1 MKNILLI
8 SVVFLFSCNS
18 QQEEA
23 PLEEEIPQTPYV
35 MVLGVAQD
43 AGYPQMNCKKECCA
57 AAWKNSELKRTTS
70 CLAIVDPNT
79 NEQWIID
86 ATPNI
91 KEQLQRLKGKTGTEK
106 VDGILITHAHMGHYT
121 GLMHFGREVM
131 GTNRIPV
138 YVMPKMKTF
147 LEGNGPWSQ
156 LVELENISLQ
166 KLKSDS
172 TFSLNENIKVKP
184 FLVPHRDEFSE
195 TVGYEITIN
204 NKYLIFIPDIDK
216 WEKWDENIME
226 LIKKVDYAFLDAT
239 FYKNGELKRDMSEI
253 PHPFVEESMELFSE
267 LSEKDKSKVHFIHLN
282 HTNPLLIEGSAAGK
296 EVLEEGFNVAK
307 EGQMIRFKLSIQGD
321 VITL

>member
-1 MKNILLI
+1 MRNLI
-8 SVVFLFSCNS
+8 YLIIIFSFACNQPIEKTS
-18 QQEEA
+18 TTA
-23 PLEEEIPQTPYV
+23 YV

-43 AGYPQMNCKKECCA
+43 AGYPQMNCKKECCKQ
-57 AAWKNSELKRTTS
+57 AWGNPDLQRTTS
-70 CLAIVDPNT
+70 CLAIVDPTT

-91 KEQLQRLKGKTGTEK
+91 KEQLQILKQKTGTEK
-106 VDGILITHAHMGHYT
+106 LDGILLTHAHMGHYT

-131 GTNRIPV
+131 GTNKIPV
-138 YVMPKMKTF
+138 FAMPKMITF
-147 LEGNGPWSQ
+147 LEENGPWSQ

-166 KLKSDS
+166 TLKSDS
-172 TFSLNENIKVKP
+172 TFNLNENIKIKP

-204 NKYLIFIPDIDK
+204 RKTLIFIPDIDK
-216 WEKWDENIME
+216 WEKWETDITE

-267 LSEKDKSKVHFIHLN
+267 LPEKDKQKVYFIHFN
-282 HTNPLLIEGSAAGK
+282 HTNPLLQEGSNAQK
-296 EVLEEGFNVAK
+296 EVFEKGFNIAK
-307 EGQMIRFKLSIQGD
+307 EGQIIRF
-321 VITL
+321 